1 MRHEQGRIFAVI
13 PAFCERNRI
22 TETIQGI
29 RPFVDDVI
37 VVDDGS
43 GDDTARFAQNEG
55 IVVLRHMVNRGQGAA
70 LRTGTEAALR
80 LGASFILHIDADGQH
95 DPCSIPRMFAPLI
108 RREADVVFGSRFLG
122 EQAIGMPQSRKALL
136 HAARAFNALVVGVPR
151 RVTDPQ
157 SGFRAFT
164 AEAARQTTFTQDR
177 MAHCSEILRR
187 VTRSNLRWCEVPVR
201 VLYSEE
207 SLQKGQ
213 KPWHAFRIVWQL
225 FLGTFMK

>member
-13 PAFCERNRI
+13 PAFCEGSRI
-22 TETIQGI
+22 AETVAGV
-29 RPFVDDVI
+29 RPFVDRVI

-43 GDDTARFAQNEG
+43 ADETAAFAEREG
-55 IVVLRHMVNRGQGAA
+55 AVVFRHAVNRGQGAA
-70 LRTGTEAALR
+70 LRTGTEAAIR
-80 LGASFILHIDADGQH
+80 LGASYILHIDADGQH
-95 DPCSIPRMFAPLI
+95 DPGSIPRIFAPLL
-108 RREADVVFGSRFLG
+108 RRETDVVFGSRFLG
-122 EQAIGMPQSRKALL
+122 EEAVGMPKSRKALL

-157 SGFRAFT
+157 SGFRAFS
-164 AEAARQTTFTQDR
+164 ADAARKITFTQDR

-187 VTRSNLRWCEVPVR
+187 VTRSDLRWCEVPVR

-213 KPWHAFRIVWQL
+213 KPWHALRIAWQL
-225 FLGTFMK
+225 FLGAFLK